1 MSENEFKGTTSSE
14 DSDADMAECS
24 NGFDEATHDQGKIF
38 NPFSIAEVNRGYFY
52 YGQSRRFNRY
62 LIFNR

>member
-24 NGFDEATHDQGKIF
+24 NGFDEATHDHGKF
-38 NPFSIAEVNRGYFY
+38 LTLLMMKRVVT
-52 YGQSRRFNRY
+52 
-62 LIFNR
+62 

>member
-1 MSENEFKGTTSSE
+1 MIENEFKGTTSSE

-38 NPFSIAEVNRGYFY
+38 NPFIFAEGSF
-52 YGQSRRFNRY
+52 
-62 LIFNR
+62 

>member
-1 MSENEFKGTTSSE
+1 MIENEFKGTTSSE

-38 NPFSIAEVNRGYFY
+38 NPFSIAEGSFSLLR
-52 YGQSRRFNRY
+52 SRLNDTE
-62 LIFNR
+62 